1 MVQLLQ
7 VPYDSGHRSTR
18 MGRGPEHFVAHGAA
32 ERLHLA
38 GHEVHTTVIEPDSA
52 WRAEIKTAFELHRA
66 LAGAVRETI
75 RAGDFPLVL
84 SGNCNSAVGVMAGLP
99 SNTGVIWFDAHGDF
113 ATPDTTESGFLDGM
127 GLAIATGRCF
137 TSLGRTIPGFVPVPD
152 RHILTVGMRALNPAE
167 VESFAVSGIAQVSV
181 AQVREGGLAEQLEA
195 LRSKVEHIYVHV
207 DLDVI
212 DPSVAPAN
220 YAAAAGGLHPEELT
234 HALRAIKERFTV
246 VASTLAS
253 YDPDYDPNARLLEVG
268 FEVMR
273 VLSGGV
279 DASG

>member
-1 MVQLLQ
+1 
-7 VPYDSGHRSTR
+7 
-18 MGRGPEHFVAHGAA
+18 MGRGPKHFVAHGAA

-84 SGNCNSAVGVMAGLP
+84 AGNCNSAVGVMAGLP

-234 HALRAIKERFTV
+234 RALRAIKERFTV

>member
-1 MVQLLQ
+1 MVQLFQ
-7 VPYDSGHRSTR
+7 VPYDSGHRGTR
-18 MGRGPEHFVAHGAA
+18 MGRGPEHFVDRGAVT
-32 ERLHLA
+32 RLHLA
-38 GHEVHTTVIEPDSA
+38 GHKVRRAVIDPTSS

-66 LAGAVRETI
+66 LSGAVREAV

-84 SGNCNSAVGVMAGLP
+84 AGNCNSAVGVMAGLP
-99 SNTGVIWFDAHGDF
+99 SNTGIIWFDAHGDF

-127 GLAIATGRCF
+127 GLAIVTGRCF

-152 RHILTVGMRALNPAE
+152 AHILTVGMRSLGAAE
-167 VESFAVSGIAQVSV
+167 VESFTVSGIAQVSV
-181 AQVREGGLAEQLEA
+181 AQVREGGLAERLEA
-195 LRSKVEHIYVHV
+195 LRSRVEYVYVHV

-220 YAAAAGGLHPEELT
+220 YAAAAGGLYPEELT
-234 HALRAIKERFTV
+234 RALNAIKERFTV
-246 VASTLAS
+246 VAATLAS

-273 VLSGGV
+273 VLGAGV
-279 DASG
+279 DAGG

>member
-1 MVQLLQ
+1 MVRLLQ

-38 GHEVHTTVIEPDSA
+38 GHEVHRTVIEPDSA
-52 WRAEIKTAFELHRA
+52 WLAEIKTAFELHRV
-66 LAGAVRETI
+66 LSGAVRETV

-84 SGNCNSAVGVMAGLP
+84 AGSCNSAVGVMAGLP
-99 SNTGVIWFDAHGDF
+99 GNTGVIWFDAHGDF
-113 ATPDTTESGFLDGM
+113 ATPDTTKSGFLDGM
-127 GLAIATGRCF
+127 GLAIVTGRCF
-137 TSLGRTIPGFVPVPD
+137 VSPGRAIPGFIPIPD
-152 RHILTVGMRALNPAE
+152 EHILTIGTRSLDTAE
-167 VESFAVSGIAQVSV
+167 VESFAVSGIVQVSV
-181 AQVREGGLAEQLEA
+181 AQVREGGLAERLEA
-195 LRSKVEHIYVHV
+195 LRSKVERVYVHV

-234 HALRAIKERFTV
+234 YALHAIKERFTV
-246 VASTLAS
+246 VAATLAS
-253 YDPDYDPNARLLEVG
+253 YDPDARLLEVG

-279 DASG
+279 NNGGYR